1 MENIYTIA
9 SSSSS
14 TTYGNIMSVFKD
26 IMIKMFPFNYFNDV
40 YVSSEISYTNIRRRL
55 GRNSITEMSK
65 LERPFMN
72 INPQIQPPNGDLY
85 LFDIPLTKNIDN
97 MEVGLQR
104 NTLFSI
110 LKNTVD
116 HYSLNYKLNRDQIQF
131 EMTITV
137 DTLIQQL
144 DLYKYMLNHFVWE
157 RPFALKASLES
168 MIPREMISYMGKIS
182 NIDIDSSDT
191 NQIPAMLKMMN
202 MYSRFPITYKMR
214 NGTALDEFFM
224 YYNAELLITY
234 GELSLEPVNRKN
246 MADDYYQITF
256 RATVDFNLP
265 GMYALIGEHPRPLA
279 VGVSLRSDNKDGTHD
294 LVPLYTVNNLYAKY
308 SSVKNGF
315 ILLTSS
321 RFQTERD
328 PKTKQDTLN
337 LTVLFEQDYLRVI
350 KENYVKNIPMNTLF
364 DIILLKDGEELHEKD
379 DWYVKWNTMD
389 IVINNA
395 DDTATY
401 CILIYINNSLFN
413 ERITGYKE
421 ENLTDKPSI

>member
-1 MENIYTIA
+1 MENIYSIA

-26 IMIKMFPFNYFNDV
+26 IVIKMFPFNYFKDV
-40 YVSSEISYTNIRRRL
+40 YISSEISYTNIRRRL
-55 GRNSITEMSK
+55 GRNSITEMTK

-72 INPQIQPPNGDLY
+72 IMPQIQPPNGDLY
-85 LFDIPLTKNIDN
+85 LYDIPLTKNIDN
-97 MEVGLQR
+97 MEMGLQR

-110 LKNTVD
+110 LKNTID

-131 EMTITV
+131 EITITV

-144 DLYKYMLNHFVWE
+144 DLYKYMVNHFVWE

-168 MIPREMISYMGKIS
+168 MIPREMISYMGKLS
-182 NIDIDSSDT
+182 NIDIDGSDE
-191 NQIPAMLKMMN
+191 NQIPAMIKMMN
-202 MYSRFPITYKMR
+202 TYSRFPITYKMR

-234 GELSLEPVNRKN
+234 SDLSLETVNRKN
-246 MADDYYQITF
+246 MADDYYQMTF

-265 GMYALIGEHPRPLA
+265 GMYALIGENPRPLA
-279 VGVSLRSDNKDGTHD
+279 VGVSLRSDNNDGTHD
-294 LVPLYTVNNLYAKY
+294 LIPLYTINNLYAKY
-308 SSVKNGF
+308 SSIKNGF

-328 PKTKQDTLN
+328 PVTKQDTLN
-337 LTVLFEQDYLRVI
+337 LSVLFEEDYLKVI

-364 DIILLKDGEELHEKD
+364 DIILLKDGNELVEKT
-379 DWYVKWNTMD
+379 DWYMKWNTLD

-395 DDTATY
+395 DDMATY

-413 ERITGYKE
+413 ERITEYKE
-421 ENLTDKPSI
+421 ETLKDKSTI

>member
-1 MENIYTIA
+1 MENIYSIA

-26 IMIKMFPFNYFNDV
+26 LIIKMFPINYFKDV
-40 YVSSEISYTNIRRRL
+40 YVSSEISYVNVRRRL

-65 LERPFMN
+65 LERPFIN

-85 LFDIPLTKNIDN
+85 LYDIPLTRNIDN
-97 MEVGLQR
+97 MECGLQR

-131 EMTITV
+131 EITITV
-137 DTLIQQL
+137 DTLIQQI

-157 RPFALKASLES
+157 RPFASRTSLES
-168 MIPREMISYMGKIS
+168 MIPREMISYMGKLS
-182 NIDIDSSDT
+182 NINIDSNDI
-191 NQIPAMLKMMN
+191 NQIPAIIKMMN
-202 MYSRFPITYKMR
+202 MYSKFPITYKMR

-234 GELSLEPVNRKN
+234 SDLSLESVNRRN

-265 GMYALIGEHPRPLA
+265 GMYALLGEYPRPMA
-279 VGVSLRSDNKDGTHD
+279 VGVSICSENNDGTHD
-294 LVPLYTVNNLYAKY
+294 LIPLYTINNLYAKY
-308 SSVKNGF
+308 NSIKNGF

-328 PKTKQDTLN
+328 HETKQDILN
-337 LTVLFEQDYLRVI
+337 LSVLFEEDYLKVI
-350 KENYVKNIPMNTLF
+350 KENFVKNIPMNTLF
-364 DIILLKDGEELHEKD
+364 DIILLKDGEELHETT
-379 DWYVKWNTMD
+379 DWYMKWNTLD

-395 DDTATY
+395 DDSATY

-413 ERITGYKE
+413 EKITQYKE
-421 ENLTDKPSI
+421 ENLIDKSFI

>member
-14 TTYGNIMSVFKD
+14 TTYGNVMSVCKD
-26 IMIKMFPFNYFNDV
+26 IIVRLFPVNYFKDV

-55 GRNSITEMSK
+55 GRNSISEMSK

-85 LFDIPLTKNIDN
+85 LYDIPLTKNMDN
-97 MEVGLQR
+97 MEMGLQR

-116 HYSLNYKLNRDQIQF
+116 HYELNYKLNRDQIQF
-131 EMTITV
+131 EITITV

-144 DLYKYMLNHFVWE
+144 DLYKYMVNHFVWE
-157 RPFALKASLES
+157 RPFAMKTSLES
-168 MIPREMISYMGKIS
+168 MIPREMISYMGRLS
-182 NIDIDSSDT
+182 NIDINDSKN

-202 MYSRFPITYKMR
+202 TYSRFPITYKMR

-234 GELSLEPVNRKN
+234 SELSLETVNRRN

-265 GMYALIGEHPRPLA
+265 GMYALTGDYPRPLA
-279 VGVSLRSDNKDGTHD
+279 VGVSLRSDNYDGTHD
-294 LVPLYTVNNLYAKY
+294 LVPLYTINNLYAKY
-308 SSVKNGF
+308 SSIKNGF

-321 RFQTERD
+321 RFQTEKD
-328 PKTKQDTLN
+328 PITKQDALN
-337 LTVLFEQDYLRVI
+337 LSVLFEEDYLRVI

-364 DIILLKDGEELHEKD
+364 DIILLKDGTELEEKS
-379 DWYVKWNTMD
+379 DWYIKWNTLD
-389 IVINNA
+389 LIIKNA
-395 DDTATY
+395 DDNATY
-401 CILIYINNSLFN
+401 CVLVYINNSLFN
-413 ERITGYKE
+413 ERISEYKE
-421 ENLTDKPSI
+421 EGFVDKPSI

>member
-1 MENIYTIA
+1 MENIYTVA

-14 TTYGNIMSVFKD
+14 TTYGNVMSVCKD
-26 IMIKMFPFNYFNDV
+26 IIIKLFPVNYFKDV

-55 GRNSITEMSK
+55 GRNTINEMSK

-85 LFDIPLTKNIDN
+85 LYDIPLTKNIDN

-116 HYSLNYKLNRDQIQF
+116 HYNLTYKLNRDQIQF
-131 EMTITV
+131 DITITV

-144 DLYKYMLNHFVWE
+144 DLYKYMLNHLVWE
-157 RPFALKASLES
+157 RPFASKVSLES
-168 MIPREMISYMGKIS
+168 MIPREMVSYMGHLS
-182 NIDIDSSDT
+182 NIDIDDKKN

-202 MYSRFPITYKMR
+202 TYSRFPITYKMR

-224 YYNAELLITY
+224 YYNAELLIMY
-234 GELSLEPVNRKN
+234 SDLSLENVNRRN

-265 GMYALIGEHPRPLA
+265 GMYALTGDYPRPLA
-279 VGVSLRSDNKDGTHD
+279 VGVSLRSDNIDGSHD
-294 LVPLYTVNNLYAKY
+294 LIPLYTVNNLYAKY

-321 RFQTERD
+321 RFQTESD
-328 PKTKQDTLN
+328 PVTKQDSLN
-337 LTVLFEQDYLRVI
+337 LSVLFEDDYLKVI
-350 KENYVKNIPMNTLF
+350 KENYIKNIPMNTLF
-364 DIILLKDGEELHEKD
+364 DIILLKDNNVLEESKD
-379 DWYVKWNTMD
+379 WGINWNTMD
-389 IVINNA
+389 LVIKNA
-395 DDTATY
+395 DDKATY
-401 CILIYINNSLFN
+401 CVLVYINNSLFN
-413 ERITGYKE
+413 ERITEYKE
-421 ENLTDKPSI
+421 EFLTDKPSI

>member
-14 TTYGNIMSVFKD
+14 TTYGNVMSVCKD
-26 IMIKMFPFNYFNDV
+26 IIVRLFPVNYFKDV

-55 GRNSITEMSK
+55 GRNSVTEMSK

-72 INPQIQPPNGDLY
+72 INPQIQPPSGDLY
-85 LFDIPLTKNIDN
+85 LYDIPLTKNIDN
-97 MEVGLQR
+97 MEMGLQR

-131 EMTITV
+131 EITITV

-144 DLYKYMLNHFVWE
+144 DLYKYMVNHFVWE
-157 RPFALKASLES
+157 RPFAMRASLES

-182 NIDIDSSDT
+182 NIDIDDLKN
-191 NQIPAMLKMMN
+191 NQIPSILKMMN
-202 MYSRFPITYKMR
+202 TYSRFPITYKMR

-234 GELSLEPVNRKN
+234 SELSLESVNRRN
-246 MADDYYQITF
+246 MADDYYQISF

-265 GMYALIGEHPRPLA
+265 GMYALIGENPRPLA
-279 VGVSLRSDNKDGTHD
+279 VGVSLRSDNIDGTHD
-294 LVPLYTVNNLYAKY
+294 LIPLYTINNLYAKY
-308 SSVKNGF
+308 SSIKNGF

-321 RFQTERD
+321 RFQTEKD
-328 PKTKQDTLN
+328 PVTNQDTLN
-337 LTVLFEQDYLRVI
+337 LSVLFEEDYLRVI
-350 KENYVKNIPMNTLF
+350 KESYVKNIPMNTLF
-364 DIILLKDGEELHEKD
+364 EIILLKDGNELEEKNE
-379 DWYVKWNTMD
+379 WYIKWNTLD
-389 IVINNA
+389 LVIINA
-395 DDTATY
+395 DNNATY
-401 CILIYINNSLFN
+401 CVLVYINNSLFN
-413 ERITGYKE
+413 EHITEYKE
-421 ENLTDKPSI
+421 NALTDKSSI